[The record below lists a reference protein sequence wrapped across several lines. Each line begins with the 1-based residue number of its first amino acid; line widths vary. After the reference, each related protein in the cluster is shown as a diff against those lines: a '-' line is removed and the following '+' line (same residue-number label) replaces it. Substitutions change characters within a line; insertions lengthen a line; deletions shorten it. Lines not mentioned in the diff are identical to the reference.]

1 MHIPLNAAFVVQIF
15 KQNKCSDKDI
25 PHTLTQLYTSLVKG
39 ILVRYMKSVPEFS
52 ELKLVDLENLL
63 EPIKTHFEQLCLL
76 AFMSFTKVSVQVT
89 FTDSEAALYGCL
101 DSLGLM
107 QSSAD
112 LSIDTG
118 TTVTHSFLHFTI
130 QEFLAAY
137 HLSKQPAQVQK
148 LFLETHKND
157 NQFHMLL
164 RFLIGLN
171 SDALQYIGEATEN
184 QEITTTHLHW
194 LFESQSPL
202 AISSYLGQQISRSI
216 YLGVKL
222 LVVVLIFMPYH
233 IASAIV
239 TAYGRLEIDLDNLSS
254 VYSAKSNT
262 CDGKIKDLFLISKT
276 KSDLPLFLSLP
287 MTLFSK
293 IHSLCCLF
301 LICDIDSSLTEIL
314 KSDLV
319 PSLQGFPL

>member
-1 MHIPLNAAFVVQIF
+1 M
-15 KQNKCSDKDI
+15 
-25 PHTLTQLYTSLVKG
+25 
-39 ILVRYMKSVPEFS
+39 
-52 ELKLVDLENLL
+52 
-63 EPIKTHFEQLCLL
+63 
-76 AFMSFTKVSVQVT
+76 SVQVT

-107 QSSAD
+107 QSSAN

-137 HLSKQPAQVQK
+137 HLSKQPAQVQE

-202 AISSYLGQQISRSI
+202 AISSYLGNKLAKYRSWGETVSSGFDL
-216 YLGVKL
+216 YALSYCL
-222 LVVVLIFMPYH
+222 CNSNCLWE
-233 IASAIV
+233 
-239 TAYGRLEIDLDNLSS
+239 LEIDLDNLSS

-262 CDGKIKDLFLISKT
+262 CDGKIKDLS
-276 KSDLPLFLSLP
+276 
-287 MTLFSK
+287 
-293 IHSLCCLF
+293 
-301 LICDIDSSLTEIL
+301 
-314 KSDLV
+314 
-319 PSLQGFPL
+319 